1 MNTDRRATIIII
13 AIVVI
18 VALGVAYF
26 AYRSP
31 EEAPLPLDTSGGKV
45 SAPTVI
51 GTSSPT
57 SSAGDTGANT
67 STEGSVQAPSV
78 KEFTVTGQNFS
89 FSPASMTVKKGDT
102 VKITFK
108 NSGGMHDWKIDE
120 FSAGTKVLQVGQQ
133 ETIQFVAD
141 KAGTFEYYCSVGQ
154 HRAMGMKGSLIVQ

>member
-1 MNTDRRATIIII
+1 
-13 AIVVI
+13 
-18 VALGVAYF
+18 
-26 AYRSP
+26 
-31 EEAPLPLDTSGGKV
+31 
-45 SAPTVI
+45 
-51 GTSSPT
+51 
-57 SSAGDTGANT
+57 
-67 STEGSVQAPSV
+67 
-78 KEFTVTGQNFS
+78 
-89 FSPASMTVKKGDT
+89 MTVKKGDT